1 LIEGIIMAEL
11 DTYPKYLIRNS
22 QMWADKVAVRRKRFG
37 IWQTYTWKD
46 FYLRAKYSGLGL
58 LSIGLKPGDKV
69 GLIGDDE
76 PEGLFAECGAQAVG
90 AIEVAMWSDSIA
102 SEVAY
107 IINHSDAKFV
117 FAEDQE
123 QVDKLLEIKDQT
135 PNVQK
140 VIYWDPKGM
149 RKYDDPILISF
160 EYLEKL
166 GKEYEKAN
174 PEIFE
179 RLVSEGKGSDLA
191 VLCYTSGTTG
201 SLPKGAMITHNAII
215 NSAITMHEF
224 IDLGLGEDVFSTFAA
239 ASIFHYWFV
248 GFSYL
253 RGVIINMPEE
263 PETIMQDYREIS
275 PRFMLI
281 GPRQWQSLVS
291 TTQVKVNDGG
301 FLKRSSYNLFL
312 KIGYKAVELSSSR
325 RALPFYW
332 KLLYKLG
339 ETFVYRPLRDKLGL
353 VKTKYPATGSA
364 FLSPDFFQFFQAIGL
379 NLIQCYGSTEAGF
392 VSSHPQDDVNIDS
405 VGRVGSNVKVKLS
418 DNQEILVGG
427 GGVFSG
433 YYKDE
438 EKTDEALIDGW
449 FCTGDACYIDEKQHI
464 YYQDRITNLE
474 ELSNGYKYAPAYIE
488 GKLQFSEYIMDAMVV
503 GGKNREYISAV
514 IAMNFDSIGK
524 WAEANHI
531 PYTTFV
537 DLSQK
542 EEVGELLKEDI
553 QRVNKTLP
561 EETHIKRF
569 VLLHKEFDPDDAEL
583 TRTRKL
589 RRSFLHDR
597 YGELI
602 EAIYEGKDEMPVVA
616 DVKYRDGRIGTVQT
630 NIRIRNVYV
639 GNASN

>member
-1 LIEGIIMAEL
+1 MEEL

-22 QMWADKVAVRRKRFG
+22 QIWGDEVAIRRKRFG

-46 FYLRAKYSGLGL
+46 SHLRAKYSGLGL

-69 GLIGDDE
+69 ALIGDDE
-76 PEGLFAECGAQAVG
+76 PEALWAQCGAQAVG
-90 AIEVAMWSDSIA
+90 GIGVALWSDSIG

-107 IINHSDAKFV
+107 IINNSDAKFV

-123 QVDKLLEIKDQT
+123 QVDKLLDIRDQI
-135 PNVQK
+135 PAVQK

-160 EYLEKL
+160 EFLGKL
-166 GKEYEKAN
+166 GKEYEEAN
-174 PEIFE
+174 PGIFE
-179 RLVSEGKGSDLA
+179 SLVSEGKGRDIA

-215 NSAITMHEF
+215 HSAKTMHEF
-224 IDLGLGEDVFSTFAA
+224 IDLNLGEDVFSTFAA
-239 ASIFHYWFV
+239 ASIFHCWFL

-291 TTQVKVNDGG
+291 STQVRIKDGG
-301 FLKRSSYNLFL
+301 FLKRSTYNLFL
-312 KIGYKAVELSSSR
+312 KIGYKVVEFS
-325 RALPFYW
+325 ATGKTPPFHW
-332 KLLYKLG
+332 RLLYKLG
-339 ETFVYRPLRDKLGL
+339 DTLVYRPLRDKLGL

-364 FLSPDFFQFFQAIGL
+364 FLSPDFFSFFQAIGL
-379 NLIQCYGSTEAGF
+379 NLIQCYGSTESGF
-392 VSSHPQDDVNIDS
+392 VSGHHQDDINIDS
-405 VGRVGSNVKVKLS
+405 VGRIGSNVKVKLS

-433 YYKDE
+433 YYKDH
-438 EKTDEALIDGW
+438 EKTEEALKNGW
-449 FCTGDACYIDEKQHI
+449 FHTGDAGYIDEKQHI
-464 YYQDRITNLE
+464 YYQDRVNNLE
-474 ELSNGYKYAPAYIE
+474 ELSNGYRYAPAYIE

-503 GGKNREYISAV
+503 GGKNRDFISAV
-514 IAMNFDSIGK
+514 IAMDFETIGK
-524 WAEANHI
+524 WAETSHI
-531 PYTTFV
+531 TYTTFV

-542 EEVGELLKEDI
+542 EEVGELVKRNI
-553 QRVNKTLP
+553 QNVNKMLP
-561 EETHIKRF
+561 KETNIKRF

-589 RRSFLHDR
+589 RRSYLHDR
-597 YGELI
+597 YRELI
-602 EAIYEGKDEMPVVA
+602 EAIYEGKEEMPVVA
-616 DVKYRDGRIGTVQT
+616 DVKYRDGRTGKVQT
-630 NIRIRNVYV
+630 NIKIKNVD
-639 GNASN
+639 

>member
-1 LIEGIIMAEL
+1 MAEL

-22 QMWADKVAVRRKRFG
+22 QMWGDKVAVRQKKFG

-46 FYLRAKYSGLGL
+46 FYRRAKYSSLGL
-58 LSIGLKPGDKV
+58 LSIGLKAGDKV
-69 GLIGDDE
+69 ALIGDDE
-76 PEGLFAECGAQAVG
+76 PEALWAECGVQAVG
-90 AIEVAMWSDSIA
+90 GIEVALWSDSIA

-140 VIYWDPKGM
+140 IIYWDPKGM
-149 RKYDDPILISF
+149 RKYDDPTLISF

-166 GKEYEKAN
+166 GKEYEEAS
-174 PEIFE
+174 PGIFE
-179 RLVSEGKGSDLA
+179 SLVSKGKGGDTA

-215 NSAITMHEF
+215 NSAKTTHEF

-275 PRFMLI
+275 PMFMLVA
-281 GPRQWQSLVS
+281 PRQWQSLVS

-301 FLKRSSYNLFL
+301 FLKRSTYNLFL
-312 KIGYKAVELSSSR
+312 KIGYKVVDFSATGK
-325 RALPFYW
+325 ALPFYW
-332 KLLYKLG
+332 KFLYKLG
-339 ETFVYRPLRDKLGL
+339 DTLVYRPLRDKLGL

-364 FLSPDFFQFFQAIGL
+364 FLSPDFFKIFQAIGI

-392 VSSHPQDDVNIDS
+392 VSCHPQDDINIDS
-405 VGRVGSNVKVKLS
+405 VGRIGSNVKVQLS

-427 GGVFSG
+427 EGIFSG
-433 YYKDE
+433 YYKDQ
-438 EKTDEALIDGW
+438 EKTDEALKDGW
-449 FCTGDACYIDEKQHI
+449 FYTGDAGYIDENRHI
-464 YYQDRITNLE
+464 YYQDRIDNLE

-503 GGKNREYISAV
+503 GGKNRGYVSAV
-514 IAMNFDSIGK
+514 IAMDFESIGK
-524 WAEANHI
+524 WAEASHI

-542 EEVGELLKEDI
+542 EEVGELVKEDI
-553 QRVNKTLP
+553 QKVNKALP
-561 EETHIKRF
+561 QETNIKRF

-589 RRSFLHDR
+589 RRSFLQER
-597 YGELI
+597 YAELVD
-602 EAIYEGKDEMPVVA
+602 AIYEDKKEMPVVA
-616 DVKYRDGRIGTVQT
+616 DVKYRDGRTGTVET
-630 NIRIRNVYV
+630 NIKIRNVD
-639 GNASN
+639 

>member
-1 LIEGIIMAEL
+1 MAEL

-22 QMWADKVAVRRKRFG
+22 NMWGDRVAVRRKRFG

-58 LSIGLKPGDKV
+58 LSLGLKAGDKV
-69 GLIGDDE
+69 ALIGDDE
-76 PEGLFAECGAQAVG
+76 PEALWAECGAQAVG
-90 AIEVAMWSDSIA
+90 GVEVALWSDSIA

-107 IINHSDAKFV
+107 IINHSDARFV

-123 QVDKLLEIKDQT
+123 QVDKLLDIKKET

-149 RKYDDPILISF
+149 LKYDDPLLISF
-160 EYLEKL
+160 ESLEKL
-166 GKEYEKAN
+166 GREYEEAN
-174 PEIFE
+174 PGIFE
-179 RLVSEGKGSDLA
+179 TLVSKGKGNDIA

-201 SLPKGAMITHNAII
+201 SLPKGAIITHDAII
-215 NSAITMHEF
+215 NSAKTMQEF
-224 IDLGLGEDVFSTFAA
+224 IDLALGEDVFSTFVA

-275 PRFMLI
+275 PMFMLI

-291 TTQVKVNDGG
+291 TTQVRVNDGG
-301 FLKRSSYNLFL
+301 FLKKSTYNLFL
-312 KIGYKAVELSSSR
+312 KIGYRIVEWTS
-325 RALPFYW
+325 AGKTVPFFW
-332 KLLYKLG
+332 KLLYKVGDLL
-339 ETFVYRPLRDKLGL
+339 VYRPLRDKLGL

-364 FLSPDFFQFFQAIGL
+364 FLSPDFFKFFQAIGL

-392 VSSHPQDDVNIDS
+392 VSSHPQHDINIDS
-405 VGRVGSNVKVKLS
+405 VGRIGSNVKVQLS

-427 GGVFSG
+427 EGIFSG
-433 YYKDE
+433 YYKDK
-438 EKTDEALIDGW
+438 EKTKEALKDGW
-449 FCTGDACYIDEKQHI
+449 FHTGDAGYIDERQHI

-474 ELSNGYKYAPAYIE
+474 ELSNSYKYAPAYIE

-503 GGKNREYISAV
+503 GGKNREYVSAV
-514 IAMNFDSIGK
+514 IAMDFESIGK

-542 EEVGELLKEDI
+542 EEVGDLVKKDI

-561 EETHIKRF
+561 EETNVRRF
-569 VLLHKEFDPDDAEL
+569 VLLHKEFDPDDAEM

-589 RRSFLHDR
+589 RRSFLQER
-597 YGELI
+597 YAELVD
-602 EAIYEGKDEMPVVA
+602 AIYKDKKEMPVVA
-616 DVKYRDGRIGTVQT
+616 DVKYRDGRTGTVET
-630 NIRIRNVYV
+630 NIKIRNVD
-639 GNASN
+639 

>member
-1 LIEGIIMAEL
+1 MAEL

-22 QMWADKVAVRRKRFG
+22 NMWGDRVAVRRKRFG

-58 LSIGLKPGDKV
+58 LSLGLKAGDKV
-69 GLIGDDE
+69 ALIGDDE
-76 PEGLFAECGAQAVG
+76 PEALWAECGAQAVG
-90 AIEVAMWSDSIA
+90 GVEVALWSDSIA

-107 IINHSDAKFV
+107 IINHSDARFV

-123 QVDKLLEIKDQT
+123 QVDKLLDIKKET

-149 RKYDDPILISF
+149 LKYDDPLLISF
-160 EYLEKL
+160 ESLEKL
-166 GKEYEKAN
+166 GREYEEAN
-174 PEIFE
+174 PGIFE
-179 RLVSEGKGSDLA
+179 TLVSKGKGNDIA

-201 SLPKGAMITHNAII
+201 SLPKGAMITHDAII
-215 NSAITMHEF
+215 NSAKTMQEF
-224 IDLGLGEDVFSTFAA
+224 IDLALGEDVFSTFVA

-275 PRFMLI
+275 PMFMLI

-291 TTQVKVNDGG
+291 TTQVRVNDGG
-301 FLKRSSYNLFL
+301 FLKKSTYNLFL
-312 KIGYKAVELSSSR
+312 KIGYRIVEWTS
-325 RALPFYW
+325 AGKTVPFFW
-332 KLLYKLG
+332 KLLYKVGDLL
-339 ETFVYRPLRDKLGL
+339 VYRPLRDKLGL

-364 FLSPDFFQFFQAIGL
+364 FLSPDFFKFFQAIGL

-392 VSSHPQDDVNIDS
+392 VSSHPQHDINIDS
-405 VGRVGSNVKVKLS
+405 VGRIGSNVKVQLS

-427 GGVFSG
+427 EGIFSG
-433 YYKDE
+433 YYKDK
-438 EKTDEALIDGW
+438 EKTKEALKDGW
-449 FCTGDACYIDEKQHI
+449 FHTGDAGYIDERQHI

-474 ELSNGYKYAPAYIE
+474 ELSNSYKYAPAYIE

-503 GGKNREYISAV
+503 GGKNREYVSAV
-514 IAMNFDSIGK
+514 IAMDFESIGK

-542 EEVGELLKEDI
+542 EEVGDLVKKDI

-561 EETHIKRF
+561 EETNVRRF
-569 VLLHKEFDPDDAEL
+569 VLLHKEFDPDDAEM

-589 RRSFLHDR
+589 RRSFLQER
-597 YGELI
+597 YAELVD
-602 EAIYEGKDEMPVVA
+602 AIYKDKKEMPVVA
-616 DVKYRDGRIGTVQT
+616 DVKYRDGRTGTVET
-630 NIRIRNVYV
+630 NIKIRNVD
-639 GNASN
+639 